1 MIHRYIRPSTHALAI
16 TALGLVSLSHA
27 SAQPPRIN
35 TDDLPRLEAF
45 SHATRVGDL
54 IFVAG
59 TLGTTGQSFDLAPGG
74 IGPQT
79 TQALKNIGTIL
90 EAAGSD
96 LAHVAKCTVYITDMD
111 AFNDMNAAYVAVFG
125 DSPPA
130 RATIESPTLALGA
143 SVEIECIAQRRRPD
157 PRQSRREQMER
168 SRRSRSR
175 DTNTPPSPAGGTIEV
190 PAGGDD
196 AAAQETIYYEVT
208 GDGEPLVLSHGA
220 GGNHA
225 IWFQQVAF
233 LSRRYQVIT
242 WDQRSFGNSTDHAGR
257 HNAEAFAADLLALL
271 DHLEIDKAHLAGQ
284 SMGGWTTVRFALD
297 HPNRVRS
304 VILAD
309 TTGGIVTDEVRAG
322 YERILRGEA
331 RAEAERARAEGR
343 LDEDSRRSLLYGQI
357 SSLNGERPTDIGAML
372 FGVDYSPRAAEL
384 TMPVLMIVGSE
395 DPLFRPPSIRTI
407 ANLLPNVR
415 VVEIPGA
422 GHSPYFYQPDHWN
435 RAVMEF
441 LREQD

>member
-1 MIHRYIRPSTHALAI
+1 M

-96 LAHVAKCTVYITDMD
+96 LAHVAKCTVYITDMA

-175 DTNTPPSPAGGTIEV
+175 DTNTAPSPAGGTIEA

-233 LSRRYQVIT
+233 LSRRYKVIT

-322 YERILRGEA
+322 YERILSGEA
-331 RAEAERARAEGR
+331 RAEVERARAEGR

-395 DPLFRPPSIRTI
+395 DPLFRPRSIRTI

-435 RAVMEF
+435 RVVLEF

>member
-1 MIHRYIRPSTHALAI
+1 MVHRPIRRPVCLPLLFVL
-16 TALGLVSLSHA
+16 ALGAA
-27 SAQPPRIN
+27 SSVPAQPPRIN

-59 TLGTTGQSFDLAPGG
+59 TLGTVGQSFDLAPGG

-79 TQALKNIGTIL
+79 TQALRNIEAIL
-90 EAAGSD
+90 VAAGSD
-96 LAHVAKCTVYITDMD
+96 LAHVAKCTVYITDMGS
-111 AFNDMNAAYVAVFG
+111 FNDMNVAYVAVFG

-143 SVEIECIAQRRRPD
+143 SVEIECIAERRRSER
-157 PRQSRREQMER
+157 RQARREQMER
-168 SRRSRSR
+168 SGRRRSRSE
-175 DTNTPPSPAGGTIEV
+175 DTAPSPVGGRIQV
-190 PAGGDD
+190 PAGGED
-196 AAAQETIYYEVT
+196 ATVEETIYYEVT

-225 IWFQQVAF
+225 IWFEQVAF
-233 LSRRYQVIT
+233 FSRRYKVIT

-271 DHLEIDKAHLAGQ
+271 DHLQIDKAHLAGQ

-297 HPNRVRS
+297 HPDRVRS

-309 TTGGIVTDEVRAG
+309 TTGGIVTDEVRLD
-322 YERILRGEA
+322 YERLRSGEA
-331 RAEAERARAEGR
+331 RAEGEKARAEGR
-343 LDEDSRRSLLYGQI
+343 LDEDPKRSLLYGQI

-372 FGVDYSPRAAEL
+372 FGVDYAPRAAEL
-384 TMPVLMIVGSE
+384 TMPVLMVVGSE
-395 DPLFRPPSIRTI
+395 DPLFRPQSIRSI

-422 GHSPYFYQPDHWN
+422 GHSPYFYQPGQWN
-435 RAVMEF
+435 RAVLEF